1 MPVINNGWCGRC
13 HFMSMH
19 CAYCA
24 LNYEKHFLMRM
35 FIWWECTKS
44 LANLTNSNY
53 FNYFIHPRRRLQSHT
68 TSSYSR
74 PQSWQPV
81 RLTIASRPPLG
92 RLATSCRKRRVEN
105 ICARSSR
112 QVTSFSCTA
121 AAGDVMAQRESE
133 STVPRFP
140 PRPCLPPDS
149 RPTGWTQWAAALG
162 IVSHVT
168 QLQSAEVR
176 RDLRPNE
183 LLRIASRH
191 RRLTHSVDFFVI
203 VLTAGS

>member
-1 MPVINNGWCGRC
+1 
-13 HFMSMH
+13 
-19 CAYCA
+19 
-24 LNYEKHFLMRM
+24 
-35 FIWWECTKS
+35 
-44 LANLTNSNY
+44 
-53 FNYFIHPRRRLQSHT
+53 
-68 TSSYSR
+68 
-74 PQSWQPV
+74 
-81 RLTIASRPPLG
+81 
-92 RLATSCRKRRVEN
+92 
-105 ICARSSR
+105 
-112 QVTSFSCTA
+112 VTSFSCTA

-191 RRLTHSVDFFVI
+191 RRLTHSVDFFCNRSHRRQLITTPFIHTCLVTHTCYFALLTTVI
-203 VLTAGS
+203 LCFAPSRAELLLAPVLPRAFP